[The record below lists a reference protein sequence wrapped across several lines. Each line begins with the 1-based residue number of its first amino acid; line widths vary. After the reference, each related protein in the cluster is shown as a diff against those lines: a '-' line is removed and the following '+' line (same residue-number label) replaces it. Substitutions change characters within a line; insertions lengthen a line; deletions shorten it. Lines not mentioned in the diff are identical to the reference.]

1 MRTHLHLLLG
11 QDADWLKASLEGL
24 ADDVI
29 ADTEAGQRGAKLSAM
44 VRMVGSAGIVNVGE
58 TVRLLGEIK
67 ALCGPGG
74 DHLTF

>member
-24 ADDVI
+24 AKDVI
-29 ADTEAGQRGAKLSAM
+29 TDAEAGQRGAKLSVM
-44 VRMVGSAGIVNVGE
+44 VRMVGSAGIANVGE
-58 TVRLLGEIK
+58 TVRLLREMK